1 MNCVNKN
8 SPEFKELAK
17 AVNMNE
23 TILGAK
29 VSIWQDKNG
38 LDKFPSVDDIVGN
51 ETEIKPGGEDLFNE
65 NHATK
70 IHKSITNKC

>member
-17 AVNMNE
+17 AANMNE

-29 VSIWQDKNG
+29 VSIWQEKNG

-51 ETEIKPGGEDLFNE
+51 EIEIKPGVEDLFNE
-65 NHATK
+65 NPATK
-70 IHKSITNKC
+70 IYTSINKKC